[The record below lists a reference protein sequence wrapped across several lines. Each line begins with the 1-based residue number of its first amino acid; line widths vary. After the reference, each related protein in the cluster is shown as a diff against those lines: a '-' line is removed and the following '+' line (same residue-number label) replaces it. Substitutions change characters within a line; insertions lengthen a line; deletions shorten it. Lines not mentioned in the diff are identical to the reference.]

1 MLALF
6 RCRATVP
13 LSDAFY
19 ESVQLSCLLSLCI
32 SHLCSAP
39 AKPLQALCNFSQAPA
54 VSWAGSGHIYWHIHT
69 HKCTHAHTHSSALEQ
84 ILTDFKSQKQSVPA
98 PDISLPRVS
107 ISEKERNSRISL
119 LTKQGSLSTY
129 GTLPYKVP
137 PAHRE
142 QIHISG
148 QSDTQP
154 RSRPVQGLERPSSL
168 LSHRRPNVPQGMMG
182 HKLMPSR
189 QWAGVTWEEVNL
201 WGASHSRSRMF
212 LQA

>member
-1 MLALF
+1 MSLF
-6 RCRATVP
+6 NFHVCFLFVFLTCARLQPSPSRPYVT
-13 LSDAFY
+13 
-19 ESVQLSCLLSLCI
+19 SV
-32 SHLCSAP
+32 
-39 AKPLQALCNFSQAPA
+39 KPRLFPEQA
-54 VSWAGSGHIYWHIHT
+54 VDTYTDTYTHT

-154 RSRPVQGLERPSSL
+154 RSRPLQGLEQPSSL

-201 WGASHSRSRMF
+201 
-212 LQA
+212 